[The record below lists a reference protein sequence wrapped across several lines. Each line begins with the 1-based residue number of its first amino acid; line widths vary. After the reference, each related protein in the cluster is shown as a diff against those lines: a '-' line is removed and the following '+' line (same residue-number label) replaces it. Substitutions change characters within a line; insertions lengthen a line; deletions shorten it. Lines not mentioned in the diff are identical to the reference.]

1 MNQFFKG
8 NLGLI
13 FKADIAANLLFND
26 PYVVV
31 VSLDEDNDL
40 QQTYPEFSNR
50 IHMGTILL
58 PDVESLWSLSSNEF
72 DMFQMQ
78 YYTYLK
84 SPEASEYMFTLIGLM
99 YLGYKVVFYYPD
111 ETSEVIQYLY
121 AFIEKEV
128 GIHAVI
134 PSKPNDIFCYDINK
148 IPMYLSGIYY
158 GGFIN
163 ANEYLKQ
170 MPVNAPIPE
179 QIYQKLFIDLS
190 VVAETPEQIR
200 AICDKLKANKNKSN
214 PFVKAIL

>member
-13 FKADIAANLLFND
+13 FKADIAANLLFSD

-40 QQTYPEFSNR
+40 QQNYPEFSNR
-50 IHMGTILL
+50 INMGTILL
-58 PDVESLWSLSSNEF
+58 PDVESLWSLSSNDF
-72 DMFQMQ
+72 QMFQMQ

-84 SPEASEYMFTLIGLM
+84 SPEVSEFIFTLIGLM
-99 YLGYKVVFYYPD
+99 YLGYKIIFYYPD

-121 AFIEKEV
+121 AFIEKEF

-134 PSKPNDIFCYDINK
+134 PSRPNDGFFYDETR
-148 IPMYLSGIYY
+148 IPIYLSGIYY

-163 ANEYLKQ
+163 ANEYLRQ
-170 MPVNAPIPE
+170 MPINATIPE
-179 QIYQKLFIDLS
+179 SLS
-190 VVAETPEQIR
+190 
-200 AICDKLKANKNKSN
+200 
-214 PFVKAIL
+214 